1 MALRIRI
8 RSRQE
13 PALRPAEDFSP
24 ELAPW
29 SPDFCGDQAERKA
42 GLRALPHA
50 GAIKARIA
58 RSTAG
63 WRVRPTPAEFDEALR
78 ATDPTDRQCAIV
90 DMWAR
95 EAAPREMLLA
105 WLQRAYDWRALV
117 DALHRHGLTR
127 RGELNGYLNLFV
139 S

>member
-1 MALRIRI
+1 M
-8 RSRQE
+8 
-13 PALRPAEDFSP
+13 
-24 ELAPW
+24 
-29 SPDFCGDQAERKA
+29 
-42 GLRALPHA
+42 PHA

-78 ATDPTDRQCAIV
+78 ATDPTDRQRAIV